1 MDGMNTAASR
11 IRFAFFAAIAVIFA
25 ALPVRAQ
32 TSVRVCSHPAA
43 GFFEKDA
50 KGAFSGLEYDLIAS
64 FGESAGLKLTYRET
78 GQFDELLKDVEAG
91 ACDIGAS
98 TITITEPRK
107 ARMLFS
113 IPYFP
118 NRIVIVQK
126 TSSGFTSG
134 ADLKDKRVAVVT
146 GTLSE
151 PLVAAIPGV
160 KVLRLANDDMKFQ
173 ALLQG
178 EADALAS
185 DSAVVLHYLKK
196 NPQLGVAFPLGERS
210 FFGLVFP
217 KSSNV
222 AEAMNEHL
230 RKLIRTGE
238 MKKLLT
244 RHFGA
249 DNAESLIED
258 ITEASGRK

>member
-1 MDGMNTAASR
+1 MDGMNMAASR
-11 IRFAFFAAIAVIFA
+11 IRLAFFAAMTVILA
-25 ALPVRAQ
+25 AAPASAQ
-32 TSVRVCSHPAA
+32 GVTRVCSHPAA

-50 KGAFSGLEYDLIAS
+50 KGAYSGLEFDLIKS
-64 FGESAGLKLTYRET
+64 FGDSAGLTLTFRET
-78 GQFDELLKDVEAG
+78 GQFDGLLKEVETG
-91 ACDIGAS
+91 TCDIGAS

-126 TSSGFTSG
+126 TSSGFTSA

-160 KVLRLANDDMKFQ
+160 KVLRLANDDTKFQ

-178 EADALAS
+178 DADALAS
-185 DSAVVLHYLKK
+185 DSAVVLHYLKR
-196 NPQLGVAFPLGERS
+196 NPQLGMAFPIGERS
-210 FFGLVFP
+210 FFGLAFP
-217 KSSNV
+217 KSSKL
-222 AEAMNEHL
+222 APAMNEHI

-244 RHFGA
+244 QHFGA
-249 DNAESLIED
+249 ANAEALMDD
-258 ITEASGRK
+258 ITEATKP